1 MSMLK
6 KVENMGQEDMN
17 KETPCDRAIHLHKQ
31 GYNSAQSI
39 LGAFHETLGIDQKT
53 AMNLAAGF
61 GAGIGTMQKTCGALT
76 GALMVLG
83 CRYYDSD
90 SVFES
95 KQLLFEETQ
104 KVLLAFHKKFGSTEC
119 FSLLKTDFHKPGG
132 LQKAREQRLF
142 ETNCQSYI
150 REICRLLGEAG
161 L

>member
-1 MSMLK
+1 M
-6 KVENMGQEDMN
+6 NNGED
-17 KETPCDRAIHLHKQ
+17 PLDRAIHLHKH
-31 GYNSAQSI
+31 GFNSAQSI
-39 LGAFHETLGIDQKT
+39 LGAYHNQLGIDAKT

-95 KQLLFEETQ
+95 KQILFEKSQ
-104 KVLLAFHKKFGSTEC
+104 NILLSFHRKFGSTDC
-119 FSLLKTDFHKPGG
+119 ISLLKIDFHKAGG
-132 LQKAREQRLF
+132 LQKAREQHLF
-142 ETNCQSYI
+142 DTHCQSYI
-150 REICRLLGEAG
+150 REICRLLNETG

>member
-1 MSMLK
+1 MGILK
-6 KVENMGQEDMN
+6 KVQDSGQNRMN
-17 KETPCDRAIHLHKQ
+17 IKDPCDRAIDLHKQ
-31 GYNSAQSI
+31 GFNSAQSV
-39 LGAFHETLGIDQKT
+39 LGAFHEKLGIDEKT
-53 AMNLAAGF
+53 AIALAAGF

-104 KVLLAFHKKFGSTEC
+104 KILLAFNEKFGSTEC
-119 FSLLKTDFHKPGG
+119 FSLLKIDFHKPGG
-132 LQKAREQRLF
+132 LQKVREKRLF
-142 ETNCQSYI
+142 ETHCQAYI
-150 REICRLLGEAG
+150 RESCRLLKEAG